1 MAKKTSDKT
10 QPAPRSPARSKENGA
25 DKIDGRVRRSRDR
38 VLTTTFE
45 LLGESGVGGF
55 TVDEVARRSGVAKT
69 TIYRHW
75 PSREALVIDACS
87 RLSDEQEVP
96 DTGSLEGDLTAIL
109 TNIGH
114 LLGTA
119 RWSSV
124 LPSIVD
130 AAERDPEFADIHQR
144 IQHGHAAPLRE
155 VIDRAAGRGE
165 IAPTV
170 DRSAMIA
177 GLMGPLFY
185 RRWFSREPIDERLV
199 KTIVRNVISSRRITD
214 DFSPD
219 PAASSMR
226 STSPGEPR
234 ITRGRV
240 SAANPAATARQA
252 RGGGAGS

>member
-1 MAKKTSDKT
+1 MAKRTSGRAQPT
-10 QPAPRSPARSKENGA
+10 QRPAALSKESGA
-25 DKIDGRVRRSRDR
+25 DKVDGRVRRSRDR
-38 VLTTTFE
+38 VLATAFE

-75 PSREALVIDACS
+75 PTREALVIDACS
-87 RLSDEQEVP
+87 RISDEQEVP
-96 DTGSLEGDLTAIL
+96 DTGSLEGDVSTIL

-130 AAERDPEFADIHQR
+130 IAERDPGFADIHRR

-165 IAPTV
+165 IAPTA
-170 DRSAMIA
+170 DPSTMIA

-185 RRWFSREPIDERLV
+185 RRWFSREPIDEQFV
-199 KTIVRNVISSRRITD
+199 KRIVRNVISSQRTTD
-214 DFSPD
+214 DFRPH
-219 PAASSMR
+219 PGASS
-226 STSPGEPR
+226 SL
-234 ITRGRV
+234 
-240 SAANPAATARQA
+240 
-252 RGGGAGS
+252 